1 MGHPAGSSVSE
12 MRYLLFM
19 DELRENAVW
28 LVIAALL
35 CISVILIRAPRM
47 SETWKRTVVRTSGV
61 MLLGL
66 VTCIF
71 LLFLFFVSHDPPT
84 QRIGFTSKSGARVA
98 LLSHVETRDS
108 SATRVTV
115 KGSGCCS
122 RYVAYEYFGRGEDDV
137 GAQSVQWLDD
147 QHLVIRF
154 ARDDSS
160 TQRCSSQA
168 GDVQITCEERRAPT
182 FH

>member
-1 MGHPAGSSVSE
+1 

-28 LVIAALL
+28 IVLAALL
-35 CISVILIRAPRM
+35 CISVILIRAPRL
-47 SETWKRTVVRTSGV
+47 SRTWKRTVVRTLGSL
-61 MLLGL
+61 LLGL
-66 VTCIF
+66 VTFIS

-98 LLSHVETRDS
+98 LLSHSEMRDS

-122 RYVAYEYFGRGEDDV
+122 RYIAYKYFGDGEDYV
-137 GAQSVQWLDD
+137 GAQSLKWLDD
-147 QHLVIRF
+147 QHLLIRY
-154 ARDDSS
+154 ARDDSG

-168 GDVQITCEERRAPT
+168 GDVQIVCEQQPAPS

>member
-1 MGHPAGSSVSE
+1 
-12 MRYLLFM
+12 M

-28 LVIAALL
+28 IVLAALL
-35 CISVILIRAPRM
+35 CISVILIRAPRL
-47 SETWKRTVVRTSGV
+47 SRTWKRTVVRTLGSL
-61 MLLGL
+61 LLGL
-66 VTCIF
+66 VTFIS

-98 LLSHVETRDS
+98 LLSHAETRDS

-137 GAQSVQWLDD
+137 GAQSLKWLDD
-147 QHLVIRF
+147 RHLLIQY
-154 ARDDSS
+154 ARDDSG

-168 GDVQITCEERRAPT
+168 GDVHIVCDQQPAPS

>member
-1 MGHPAGSSVSE
+1 

-19 DELRENAVW
+19 DTLRENAVW
-28 LVIAALL
+28 LVIAAVFCL
-35 CISVILIRAPRM
+35 SVILIRAPRM
-47 SETWKRTVVRTSGV
+47 AGTWKRTVVRTSGAV
-61 MLLGL
+61 ILGL
-66 VTCIF
+66 VACMS
-71 LLFLFFVSHDPPT
+71 LLFLFFAANDPPT

-122 RYVAYEYFGRGEDDV
+122 RYTAYEYFGRGEDDA
-137 GAQSVQWLDD
+137 GAQSLKWLDD
-147 QHLVIRF
+147 QHLLIRY
-154 ARDDSS
+154 AQDDSG

-168 GDVQITCEERRAPT
+168 GDVHIVFDQQPAPR